1 MTELEI
7 LRLQLDITKKY
18 LVKMFEI
25 AGRLHGGSKKAL
37 KVEQEYWRELDGIPA
52 IGGEVTIDEPVL
64 LTTQTVKKVK
74 EPNTTSQPRGKGG
87 PKDWVYVQKEGEKAT
102 MIPAGSLDKYKK
114 LGWVEGSG
122 KIWVTDG
129 TVNRKITMDELK
141 DFKKQGFVRGKT
153 NRVA

>member
-52 IGGEVTIDEPVL
+52 IGGEVTVDEPVL

-87 PKDWVYVQKEGEKAT
+87 PEGWVWVQKEGCKPT
-102 MIPAGSLDKYKK
+102 MITEASLEKYKK
-114 LGWVEGSG
+114 AGWVEGSG
-122 KIWVTDG
+122 KIWVNNG
-129 TVNRKITMDELK
+129 TTNRKITMDELEE
-141 DFKKQGFVRGKT
+141 FKRQGFVRGKI
-153 NRVA
+153 NRAQ